1 MILCAVLALQ
11 GLGVHADPSSGEATQ
26 LGAAKLPAAERASFL
41 QLTRLARSALY
52 PAYDESTMLTG
63 EAFRSRSLG
72 HEAADML
79 LQDFNLA
86 RVPGSTRLVAAALLK
101 PTGFP
106 ASYTLLEVAV
116 LQHVPGAGMSP
127 PGRPKGEYRS
137 AQHEGG
143 PVHLVNNLK
152 VRVDPGTG
160 SGELQMQ
167 LTRVSRRAPAVVGF
181 DVVVTADGEA
191 LRHRFRQDESD
202 LALVESV
209 PAR

>member
-1 MILCAVLALQ
+1 MSPPP
-11 GLGVHADPSSGEATQ
+11 GHPPGRPKEGS
-26 LGAAKLPAAERASFL
+26 LPPGG
-41 QLTRLARSALY
+41 TARSA
-52 PAYDESTMLTG
+52 
-63 EAFRSRSLG
+63 
-72 HEAADML
+72 
-79 LQDFNLA
+79 
-86 RVPGSTRLVAAALLK
+86 K
-101 PTGFP
+101 
-106 ASYTLLEVAV
+106 
-116 LQHVPGAGMSP
+116 GAPVSP

-191 LRHRFRQDESD
+191 LRHRFRQDESG

-209 PAR
+209 AAR